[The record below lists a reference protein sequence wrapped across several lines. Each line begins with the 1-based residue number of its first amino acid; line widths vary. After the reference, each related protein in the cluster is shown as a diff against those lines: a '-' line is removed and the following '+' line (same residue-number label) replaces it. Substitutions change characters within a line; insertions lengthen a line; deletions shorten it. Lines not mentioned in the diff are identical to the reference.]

1 MATEQGNLAFTLLF
15 RSYKFTIKVS
25 ELEEAEEDVQANQSS
40 AKKMEWLNEM
50 KKEALEKVN
59 YVLQSA
65 IKRK

>member
-1 MATEQGNLAFTLLF
+1 M
-15 RSYKFTIKVS
+15 S

>member
-1 MATEQGNLAFTLLF
+1 M
-15 RSYKFTIKVS
+15 S

-50 KKEALEKVN
+50 KKEAVEKVN